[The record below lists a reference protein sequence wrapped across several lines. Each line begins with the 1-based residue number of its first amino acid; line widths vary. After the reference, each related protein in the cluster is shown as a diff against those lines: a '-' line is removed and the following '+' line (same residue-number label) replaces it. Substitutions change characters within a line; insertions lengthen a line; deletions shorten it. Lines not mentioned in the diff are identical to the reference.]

1 MEKMIEVRRLNS
13 AGIHKF
19 AQTNWTTC
27 SLIEGTPS
35 DIILDD
41 SFSEIISF
49 PDNQPRFIDMNSSFE
64 KKIELAEI
72 IDNCLHD
79 VEFEEMF
86 EKEYLGMWAW
96 FSLLFYDNLRGKNKD
111 GGWKGAEQARYTGS
125 HQSNKYYRHSVAGP
139 YFLYK
144 YHGKQNTDI
153 FLDYTSKKLGEM
165 MEQLASTSEIVT
177 NRNFIEAANKLYH
190 NKDKKKGKMIYKKGA
205 GAKHGG
211 GARRLVVAYNQ
222 LILTYN
228 LDSMSADQI
237 ISILPSEFD
246 KFKEE

>member
-1 MEKMIEVRRLNS
+1 MIEVRRLNS

-19 AQTNWTTC
+19 AQTNWAPC
-27 SLIEGTPS
+27 SLIDGSPP

-49 PDNQPRFIDMNSSFE
+49 PDNQPRLIDMNSSFE

-79 VEFEEMF
+79 VDFEEMF

-96 FSLLFYDNLRGKNKD
+96 FSLLFYENLRDKNKD
-111 GGWKGAEQARYTGS
+111 DDGWITAEQARYIGS
-125 HQSNKYYRHSVAGP
+125 HQTNKYYRHSVAGP
-139 YFLYK
+139 YFFYK

-165 MEQLASTSEIVT
+165 MEQLASTQEIVT
-177 NRNFIEAANKLYH
+177 NRNFI
-190 NKDKKKGKMIYKKGA
+190 
-205 GAKHGG
+205 
-211 GARRLVVAYNQ
+211 
-222 LILTYN
+222 
-228 LDSMSADQI
+228 
-237 ISILPSEFD
+237 
-246 KFKEE
+246 